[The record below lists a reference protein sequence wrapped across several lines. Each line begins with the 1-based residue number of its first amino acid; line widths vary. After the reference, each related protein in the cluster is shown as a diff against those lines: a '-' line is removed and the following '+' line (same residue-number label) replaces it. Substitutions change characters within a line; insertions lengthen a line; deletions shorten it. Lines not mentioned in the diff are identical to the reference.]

1 MKVSTWISY
10 KMPRRRVDSKLAWL
24 PPRVYIQRERFVYQP
39 KEGGKITLCKV
50 SDGKLACIKRY
61 EQEAAKKS
69 DRGLFKFVI
78 EAFYQSDKFKELS
91 ARTKKDY
98 LSYQPTLLSAF
109 GNMKPNAI
117 KVFHIRLFMDALA
130 KGKGQLGKPANA
142 TANRHKACMQK
153 ICSWALQSGKM
164 NINPCVGASKL
175 KERARE
181 RYITDQEYQ
190 AIYDNAAAPCRVA
203 MEISY
208 LCMARISDVVNL
220 KVSDLLEDG
229 IYIQQGKTGVKQ
241 IKLWSERLRKAVDD
255 AKALPCKPGMFTMFL
270 FNKPDGSRY
279 TVRAIQAQYK
289 KACVLAGVKGATL
302 HDLKAKAI
310 SDFDGTL
317 HEKQDAAGHTNS
329 KQTAK
334 YDRKIKHVR
343 SVK

>member
-1 MKVSTWISY
+1 
-10 KMPRRRVDSKLAWL
+10 MPRRRIDPKLAWM
-24 PPRVYIQRERFVYQP
+24 PPRVYIQRDRFVYQP

-61 EQEAAKKS
+61 EQEVVNKR

-78 EAFYQSDKFKELS
+78 EDFFNSDKFKELS
-91 ARTKKDY
+91 PRTQKDY
-98 LSYQPTLLSAF
+98 LSYKPVIISAF
-109 GNMKPNAI
+109 GGMKPNTI
-117 KVFHIRLFMDALA
+117 KVHHVRLFMDALA
-130 KGKGQLGKPANA
+130 KGKGKNGKPANA
-142 TANRHKACMQK
+142 TANRHKACLQK
-153 ICSWALQSGKM
+153 ICSWALQAGKLKA
-164 NINPCVGASKL
+164 NPCIGASKL
-175 KERARE
+175 KEVSRD
-181 RYITDQEYQ
+181 RYISDNEYQ
-190 AIYDNAAAPCRVA
+190 AIYDKASAPCRVA

-220 KVSDLLEDG
+220 KVNDLLEEG

-241 IKLWSERLRKAVDD
+241 IKLWSDRLRKAVAD
-255 AKALPCKPGMFTMFL
+255 AKALPCKQGMFTMFL

-289 KACVLAGVKGATL
+289 KACEAANVKGVTL
-302 HDLKAKAI
+302 HDLKSKGV

-317 HEKQDAAGHTNS
+317 AEKSEASGHTNLN
-329 KQTAK
+329 QTAK

>member
-1 MKVSTWISY
+1 
-10 KMPRRRVDSKLAWL
+10 MPRNRKDSTLNWL
-24 PPRVYIQRERFVYQP
+24 PDRVYIQRDRFVYQP
-39 KEGGKITLCKV
+39 KSGGKITLCKV
-50 SDGKLACIKRY
+50 SDGKLTCIKRY

-91 ARTKKDY
+91 VRTKKDY
-98 LSYQPTLLSAF
+98 RSYSAVLIAAF
-109 GNMKPNAI
+109 GSMKPDAI
-117 KVFHIRLFMDALA
+117 KVHHVRLFMDKLAKA
-130 KGKGQLGKPANA
+130 KGKPGKPANA

-153 ICSWALQSGKM
+153 ICSWAHQRGK
-164 NINPCVGASKL
+164 IKANPCIGASKL

-181 RYITDQEYQ
+181 RYITDSEYQ
-190 AIYDNAAAPCRVA
+190 AIYDNAAPPCRVA

-220 KVSDLLEDG
+220 KVSDLLEEG
-229 IYIQQGKTGVKQ
+229 IYIQQGKTGVRQ
-241 IKLWSERLRKAVDD
+241 IKLWSERLRKAVTD

-289 KACVLAGVKGATL
+289 KACDLANVKGATL

-310 SDFDGTL
+310 SDFEGTL

-334 YDRKIKHVR
+334 YDRKVKHVR

>member
-1 MKVSTWISY
+1 
-10 KMPRRRVDSKLAWL
+10 MPRRRIDSKLAWL
-24 PPRVYIQRERFVYQP
+24 PHRVYIQRERFVYQP

-61 EQEAAKKS
+61 EQEVAKKS

-78 EAFYQSDKFKELS
+78 DAFFESDKFKELS
-91 ARTKKDY
+91 PRTQKDY
-98 LSYQPTLLSAF
+98 LTYKPMIVSAF
-109 GNMKPNAI
+109 GTMKPNAI
-117 KVFHIRLFMDALA
+117 KVHFVRIFMDKLA
-130 KGKGQLGKPANA
+130 KGKGKPGKPANA
-142 TANRHKACMQK
+142 TANRHKACLQK
-153 ICSWALQSGKM
+153 ICSWAHQSGKM
-164 NINPCVGASKL
+164 KINPCVGVEKL
-175 KERARE
+175 KEKPRE

-190 AIYDNAAAPCRVA
+190 AIYDKAPAPCRVA
-203 MEISY
+203 MEMSY
-208 LCMARISDVVNL
+208 LCMARISDVVNV
-220 KVSDLLEDG
+220 KVNDLLEEG

-241 IKLWSERLRKAVDD
+241 IKLWSERLRKAVAD

-289 KACVLAGVKGATL
+289 KACDLANVKGATL
-302 HDLKAKAI
+302 HDLKSKGV
-310 SDFDGTL
+310 SDFEGTL
-317 HEKQDAAGHTNS
+317 HEKQDAAGHTNP